1 MANPLI
7 PDPELLSLLGRHQAN
22 PHFSEYRLFRKHDG
36 FILTATLLSPS
47 LYQVSIPYSK
57 RYSDRHI
64 LAITFL
70 LVLVLLVLD
79 QWIDSLVAENY
90 APGMFR
96 AAGLWSENVLHVLLA
111 MFGALLLYRYV
122 QSFAQSYRESQTIL
136 TEALRKNELILQHVG
151 EGIYGLDNQGR
162 LTFVNAAAERMLG
175 YTRDDLGRNIVHHI
189 VPHGKCEGCLSA
201 AKECSILSMC
211 TDGVPHQ
218 CDDAVFWSKDG
229 QPLDVQCITAPI
241 WEAGQ
246 ITGAVV
252 VFSDNTARK
261 QNEAILGRCRNIF
274 DHAEWGVIVYDVA
287 AERTEL
293 VNPAFARMHG
303 YTVEELVGWPVA
315 EFFAEECRADLP
327 RNIQLIHEKGHHVW
341 ESWHVRKDGSR
352 FPVQIDATAV
362 KDEAGQ
368 ILYRVVN
375 VQDITARHQTEEVL
389 RESEAHLARAQA
401 QGKLGSWRM
410 DTRNDVLEWS
420 AECHRIFAISPGT
433 ALSYKVFLDCV
444 HPEDREF
451 VDCAWRAAVE
461 GAAYDIVHR
470 IVVAGQVKWVRQ
482 RAELEYAADG
492 TLLRGLGTTQDITEL
507 KLHEDELL
515 RSRQSLRELAAH
527 HEKIR
532 EEERTHIA
540 REIHDELGQYLT
552 ALRMDT
558 AMLNIRFGAD
568 HPELGQHVVGMK
580 RTIDTTIGAVRNLAT
595 SLRPGALDM
604 GLVSAAEW
612 LLSGFEERARVR
624 CRLHAPEQL
633 ELDEER
639 ATAAFRILQESLTN
653 IARYAQATE
662 VDARIEWVDGI
673 LEMDIRDNGV
683 GFDNA
688 EVRKRKTF
696 GLMGMRERTLQ
707 FGGES
712 RIDSEPGAGTTV
724 RIRIPC
730 TRETLDAPYPD
741 WR

>member
-1 MANPLI
+1 M
-7 PDPELLSLLGRHQAN
+7 SL
-22 PHFSEYRLFRKHDG
+22 PH
-36 FILTATLLSPS
+36 
-47 LYQVSIPYSK
+47 
-57 RYSDRHI
+57 SDRYRDRLI
-64 LAITFL
+64 L
-70 LVLVLLVLD
+70 V
-79 QWIDSLVAENY
+79 VA
-90 APGMFR
+90 FF
-96 AAGLWSENVLHVLLA
+96 VLLA
-111 MFGALLLYRYV
+111 LLMIDWLIGSGVTAMKHEPALVTQGGLWMGVTLHLLLAMAGALLLYRYI
-122 QSFAQSYRESQTIL
+122 QPLAQRIRESQTVL
-136 TEALRKNELILQHVG
+136 SEALRKNELILQHAG

-175 YTRDDLGRNIVHHI
+175 YTREDLGQNIVPHI
-189 VPHGKCEGCLSA
+189 VPHGKCDGCPSA
-201 AKECSILSMC
+201 AKECSILAMC

-218 CDDAVFWSKDG
+218 CDDATFWRKDG

-241 WEAGQ
+241 WEAGE

-261 QNEAILGRCRNIF
+261 QNEAILTKCQHIF

-287 AERTEL
+287 AEQIEL

-303 YTVEELVGWPVA
+303 YSVEELAGWPVA
-315 EFFAEECRADLP
+315 EFFAEECRADLAH
-327 RNIQLIHEKGHHVW
+327 NFELIHEKGHHVW
-341 ESWHVRKDGSR
+341 ESWHLRKDGSR

-362 KDEAGQ
+362 KDETGR

-375 VQDITARHQTEEVL
+375 VQDITARRRAEDVL
-389 RESEAHLARAQA
+389 RESEAHLARAQT
-401 QGKLGSWRM
+401 QGRLGSWRL

-420 AECHRIFAISPGT
+420 AECHRIFALPPGT
-433 ALSYKVFLDCV
+433 ALSYQVFLACV

-451 VDCAWRAAVE
+451 VDRAWRAAVA

-482 RAELEYAADG
+482 RAELEYAVDG

-507 KLHEDELL
+507 KQNEEALL
-515 RSRQSLRELAAH
+515 RSRQNLRELAAH

-532 EEERTHIA
+532 EEERTRIA

-552 ALRMDT
+552 ALRMDA
-558 AMLNIRFGAD
+558 AMLKIRFGAD
-568 HPELGQHVVGMK
+568 HPELGQHVAGMK

-624 CRLHAPEQL
+624 CRLHAPQEQL

-662 VDARIEWVDGI
+662 VDVRIEWVDGI

-696 GLMGMRERTLQ
+696 GLMGMRERALQ

-712 RIDSEPGAGTTV
+712 RIDSEPGAGTAV

-730 TRETLDAPYPD
+730 TRETLDDPYPD
-741 WR
+741 RR

>member
-1 MANPLI
+1 M
-7 PDPELLSLLGRHQAN
+7 
-22 PHFSEYRLFRKHDG
+22 
-36 FILTATLLSPS
+36 
-47 LYQVSIPYSK
+47 
-57 RYSDRHI
+57 
-64 LAITFL
+64 
-70 LVLVLLVLD
+70 
-79 QWIDSLVAENY
+79 VA
-90 APGMFR
+90 FF
-96 AAGLWSENVLHVLLA
+96 VLLA
-111 MFGALLLYRYV
+111 LLMIDWLIGSGVTAMKHEPAMVTQGGLWMVVTLHLLLAMAGALLLYRYIRPLT
-122 QSFAQSYRESQTIL
+122 QRIRESQTVL
-136 TEALRKNELILQHVG
+136 SEALRKNELILQHAG

-175 YTRDDLGRNIVHHI
+175 YTRDDLGQNIVPHI
-189 VPHGKCEGCLSA
+189 VPHGKCDGCPSA
-201 AKECSILSMC
+201 AKECSILAMC

-218 CDDAVFWSKDG
+218 CDDAIFWRKDG

-241 WEAGQ
+241 WEAGE

-261 QNEAILGRCRNIF
+261 QNEAILTKCQHIF

-287 AERTEL
+287 AEQIEL

-303 YTVEELVGWPVA
+303 YSVEELAGWPVA
-315 EFFAEECRADLP
+315 EFFAEECRADLAH
-327 RNIQLIHEKGHHVW
+327 NIVLIHEKGHHVW
-341 ESWHVRKDGSR
+341 ESWHLRKDGSR

-362 KDEAGQ
+362 KDETGQ

-375 VQDITARHQTEEVL
+375 VQDITARRRAEDVL
-389 RESEAHLARAQA
+389 RESEAHLARAQT
-401 QGKLGSWRM
+401 QGRLGSWRL
-410 DTRNDVLEWS
+410 DIPNDLLEWS
-420 AECHRIFAISPGT
+420 AENYRIFALPPGS
-433 ALSYKVFLDCV
+433 LLNYQVFLDCV

-451 VDCAWRAAVE
+451 VDRAWRAAVA

-507 KLHEDELL
+507 KRNEEALL
-515 RSRQSLRELAAH
+515 RSRQNLRELAAH

-532 EEERTHIA
+532 EEERTRIA

-552 ALRMDT
+552 ALRMDA
-558 AMLNIRFGAD
+558 AMLKIRFGAD
-568 HPELGQHVVGMK
+568 HPELGQHVAGMK

-612 LLSGFEERARVR
+612 LLSGFEERTRVR
-624 CRLHAPEQL
+624 CRLHAPQEQL

-662 VDARIEWVDGI
+662 VDVRIEWVDGI

-696 GLMGMRERTLQ
+696 GLMGMRERALQ

-730 TRETLDAPYPD
+730 TRETLDDPYPD